1 MRQIEPKE
9 KCFLES
15 KVFGKG
21 ILMRQNDIEKFAFL
35 YLCGK
40 RDRNILL
47 GKEQMTFSD
56 LDRLTY
62 ITNFLDLKHYNLEIW
77 NQYAGQFQEQFQ
89 LLNRLFDETCDIV
102 SYDMSEYDYHQRDL
116 WLIDFCQNAPSR
128 QIKRW
133 LEENIKQMCE
143 KKKMEYPREADTK

>member
-1 MRQIEPKE
+1 M
-9 KCFLES
+9 
-15 KVFGKG
+15 
-21 ILMRQNDIEKFAFL
+21 EKFAFL

-62 ITNFLDLKHYNLEIW
+62 ITDFLDLKHYNLEIW

-102 SYDMSEYDYHQRDL
+102 
-116 WLIDFCQNAPSR
+116 
-128 QIKRW
+128 
-133 LEENIKQMCE
+133 
-143 KKKMEYPREADTK
+143 

>member
-1 MRQIEPKE
+1 
-9 KCFLES
+9 
-15 KVFGKG
+15 
-21 ILMRQNDIEKFAFL
+21 MRQNDIEKFAFL

-62 ITNFLDLKHYNLEIW
+62 ITDFLDLKHYNLEIW

-116 WLIDFCQNAPSR
+116 WLRDFCQNAPSR
-128 QIKRW
+128 QIKKW